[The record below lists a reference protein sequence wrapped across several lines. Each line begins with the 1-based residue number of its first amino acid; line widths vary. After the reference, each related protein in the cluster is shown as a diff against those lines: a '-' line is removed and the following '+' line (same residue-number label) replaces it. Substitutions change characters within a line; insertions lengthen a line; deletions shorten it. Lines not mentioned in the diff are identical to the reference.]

1 MIYKLPIHTL
11 TCTLLSCDETR
22 PEGTF
27 PLNGTIRIVNTIA
40 YEHAIRRLKNKNKKT
55 RNIAHMEPVN
65 TATITFSTSPPVY
78 PFSSIIF
85 APNHIAKE

>member
-11 TCTLLSCDETR
+11 TCTLLACDETK

-27 PLNGTIRIVNTIA
+27 PLNGTIRIVNIIA
-40 YEHAIRRLKNKNKKT
+40 YEHAIGRLKNKKT

-65 TATITFSTSPPVY
+65 TAIITFSTSPGVY

-85 APNHIAKE
+85 PPNHIAKE